1 METENMTTDK
11 PNNEG
16 EGIASPTHPRSV
28 AQEAKP
34 TTDLDDLR
42 REIAELKEAIRA
54 REEVDAPTAAPAP
67 ASIDGSAGRAN
78 ATLPLTAAAAL
89 AAMKPAA
96 IARLD
101 WNTVRDVLAN
111 G

>member
-1 METENMTTDK
+1 MNDNRHEPTEIPTNEHDTETGGD
-11 PNNEG
+11 
-16 EGIASPTHPRSV
+16 AR
-28 AQEAKP
+28 P

-54 REEVDAPTAAPAP
+54 REEVDAQTSKPAP
-67 ASIDGSAGRAN
+67 ASIDGSAGRSN
-78 ATLPLTAAAAL
+78 ATLPLTAAAL